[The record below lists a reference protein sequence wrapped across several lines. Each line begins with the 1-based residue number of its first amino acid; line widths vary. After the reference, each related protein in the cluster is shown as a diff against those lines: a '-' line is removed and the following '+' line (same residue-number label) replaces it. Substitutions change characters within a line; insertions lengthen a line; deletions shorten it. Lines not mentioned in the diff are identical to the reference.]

1 MKRWIALVWPVIVAS
16 CGGTDEVVR
25 GAPERGKALF
35 ESPSVSRNSANVHS
49 CATCHTTSSLDTRRL
64 AGATMAGVVVR
75 PSFWGGR
82 ERDLL
87 SSTNACLRYF
97 MLDAAGMTAD
107 ETRAK
112 DLYAYLESLPQE
124 VPGAVSF
131 TVVGDV
137 ADLPGGDATRG
148 AASYTALCSS
158 CHGKARTG
166 EGRIVGAARL
176 PDDTLAEHL
185 IEGPE
190 GLRKI
195 VVEKVRHG
203 AFLGYSGR
211 MPPFSSEVLSDA
223 ELADI
228 IAYIGF

>member
-1 MKRWIALVWPVIVAS
+1 MTRTGLLLVSLVVAA
-16 CGGTDEVVR
+16 CGGTDDVVR

-35 ESPSVSRNSANVHS
+35 ESPSSSRNTANVHS

-64 AGATMAGVVVR
+64 AGATLAGVVAR
-75 PSFWGGR
+75 PSFWGGAQ
-82 ERDLL
+82 RDLL
-87 SSTNACLRYF
+87 GSTNDCLRYF
-97 MLDAAGMTAD
+97 MLDATGMTAD
-107 ETRAK
+107 EARAK

-124 VPGAVSF
+124 VPGAVPF
-131 TVVGDV
+131 TVVGDIL
-137 ADLPGGDATRG
+137 DLPGGDAARG
-148 AASYTALCSS
+148 AGSYAALCSS
-158 CHGKARTG
+158 CHGKATTG

-176 PDDTLAEHL
+176 PDDTRAEHL

-195 VVEKVRHG
+195 VIEKVRHG

-211 MPPFSSEVLSDA
+211 MPPFSAEVLSDA

-228 IAYIGF
+228 VAVLGF